1 MFTDVVKV
9 NIKAGKGGDGV
20 VSFHR
25 TRGNAK
31 GGPDGGDGGNGGN
44 VIVVADHN
52 TNTLSKYRTSKLWE
66 AEDGTPGSS
75 GKKRGRKGEDSEL
88 VVPPGTVVMEGDTVL
103 ADLEKQG
110 DEAIIA
116 HGGRAG
122 FGNAHFISSV
132 RQAPKMAEI
141 GEPGEAKE
149 VTFELKIVA
158 DVGLVGLP
166 NAGKSTL
173 LSVVSN
179 AKPKIANYP
188 FTTLEPNLGVV
199 DIDEK
204 TFMMADIPGLI
215 EGASKGK
222 GLGDEFLRHVERT
235 KVLVHLID
243 ATSET
248 IGEDYKTINK
258 ELKEYKIDLSQKPQ
272 IFVLSKIES
281 VPKPNIPAKIKEVV
295 KAAGIKQK
303 EVHTISA
310 VANMGLAELLRETIK
325 VVEKVKAEVKEETPD
340 EMPVIRLDDSAMWD
354 VKKVGNSYEVTGKDI
369 EGFAK
374 RTNMEQ
380 YQSVQR
386 LHHILERKG
395 IMRQLIRMGARP
407 GESKVTIAGKEI
419 EF

>member
-9 NIKAGKGGDGV
+9 RVAAGKGGDGV

-31 GGPDGGDGGNGGN
+31 GGPDGGDGGNGGS

-52 TNTLSKYRTSKLWE
+52 TNTLSKYRASKLWE

-75 GKKRGRKGEDSEL
+75 GKKRGRRGQDTEL
-88 VVPPGTVVMEGDTVL
+88 AVPPGTVVMEDGEVI

-116 HGGRAG
+116 HGGRSG

-141 GEPGEAKE
+141 GEPGEEKE

-199 DIDEK
+199 DIDQH

-215 EGASKGK
+215 EGASKGR

-235 KVLVHLID
+235 KVLLHIVD
-243 ATSET
+243 ATSENIQQDYNT
-248 IGEDYKTINK
+248 IQK
-258 ELKEYKIDLSQKPQ
+258 ELKEYKIDLSARPQ
-272 IFVLSKIES
+272 IIVLSKIES
-281 VPKPNIPAKIKEVV
+281 VPKADISSKIKEVA
-295 KAAGIKQK
+295 KAAGVKQK
-303 EVHTISA
+303 EIHTISS
-310 VANMGLAELLRETIK
+310 VANMGLAELLRSTFKMVDRVKSE
-325 VVEKVKAEVKEETPD
+325 VVEVPEE
-340 EMPVIRLDDSAMWD
+340 EMPIIRLDTAASWEIH
-354 VKKVGNSYEVTGKDI
+354 KRGNSYEVTGKEI

-374 RTNMEQ
+374 RTNMDQ
-380 YQSVQR
+380 YQSVHR

-395 IMRQLIRMGARP
+395 ITRQLIKIGAKP
-407 GESKVTIAGKEI
+407 GTSKVTIAGKDI

>member
-1 MFTDVVKV
+1 MFTDVVQV
-9 NIKAGKGGDGV
+9 RIAAGKGGDGV

-31 GGPDGGDGGNGGN
+31 GGPDGGDGGSGGS
-44 VIVVADHN
+44 VIIVANHN
-52 TNTLSKYRTSKLWE
+52 TNTLSKYRGSKLWR
-66 AEDGTPGSS
+66 AEDGTDGTN
-75 GKKRGRKGEDSEL
+75 GKKRGRGGQDTEL
-88 VVPPGTVVMEGDTVL
+88 TVPPGTIVMEDGNVI

-132 RQAPKMAEI
+132 RQAPRMAELGEI
-141 GEPGEAKE
+141 GEQKE

-158 DVGLVGLP
+158 DVGLIGLP

-179 AKPKIANYP
+179 ARPKIASYP

-199 DIDEK
+199 DIDQD

-235 KVLVHLID
+235 KVLLHIID
-243 ATSET
+243 ATSEDLTKDYLT
-248 IGEDYKTINK
+248 IQN
-258 ELKEYKIDLSQKPQ
+258 ELREYRIDLTTRPQ
-272 IFVLSKIES
+272 VIVLSKIES
-281 VPKPNIPAKIKEVV
+281 VPEANVKGKIKEVA
-295 KAAGIKQK
+295 KAAGLKQK
-303 EVHTISA
+303 DIHVISS
-310 VANMGLAELLRETIK
+310 VANMGLATLLRFTNKLIEKTKSEMVETD
-325 VVEKVKAEVKEETPD
+325 EE
-340 EMPVIRLDDSAMWD
+340 EMPIIRLDTAASWE
-354 VKKVGNSYEVTGKDI
+354 VHKNGNSYEVTGVEI

-374 RTNMEQ
+374 RTNMDQ
-380 YQSVQR
+380 YQSVHR
-386 LHHILERKG
+386 LHHILGRKG
-395 IMRQLIRMGARP
+395 IMRQLIKLGAKP
-407 GESKVTIAGKEI
+407 SISKVTIAGKDI